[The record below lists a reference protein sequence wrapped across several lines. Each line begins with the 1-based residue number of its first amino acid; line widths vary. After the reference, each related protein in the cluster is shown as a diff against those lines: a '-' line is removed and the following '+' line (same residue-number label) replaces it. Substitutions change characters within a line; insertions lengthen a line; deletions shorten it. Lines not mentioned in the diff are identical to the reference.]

1 MQIFLTTLFIII
13 TTIALLFFIALLFL
27 NSGKD
32 IQLSLENLKTGP
44 AAQATITYKLSTN
57 EIQN

>member
-1 MQIFLTTLFIII
+1 M
-13 TTIALLFFIALLFL
+13 ALLFFIALLFL